1 MFRSALSTAIH
12 AALLAGLAATPAAF
26 AQTSPAPVASSSGS
40 DEARTLDAVTV
51 TARRRE
57 ESLQEVP
64 VAVSAFGEED
74 LKELQADR
82 VDGLQGAVPNLNI
95 VQGRGSSSA
104 VNVFIRG
111 IGQPD
116 ALQTFDP
123 GVGVY
128 VDDVYY
134 SRIQG
139 ALMGLADVEQI
150 EVLRGPQGTLY
161 GKNSTGGAIKITTRQ
176 PGKET
181 HALAELTVGSFGRLD
196 GQAYVSTPIG
206 DRNAFSIAI
215 GRNSNDGYV
224 EDPATGK
231 DYNGEETL
239 TARGKWRTEFSD
251 NVALTLAL
259 DHTRQE
265 NALTL
270 GRPTAPLLQTNFA
283 GAPRVLLLAPTGEY
297 DFRTRTSFRPDQGQ
311 ELDHTGFAATLDWR
325 LGERWSLKS
334 ITAQRSLGT
343 AAFIDID
350 ASQFQL
356 GDVFVGLDQ
365 EQFSQ
370 ELQLAYD
377 NGSGLDALFGA
388 YYLNEQVPS
397 QQFAFANDFL
407 ALGAL
412 PLSFLRSIDDDLE
425 TRSLAAFAH
434 ANWTINDDWRLSGG
448 LRWTEDRKDYFR
460 TTSTFS
466 NFAALNGTF
475 AFRANDSWTALTPS
489 LSLQRTFSERVMAY
503 ASANRG
509 FKSGGFNGRANSA
522 AEAANPAFKPEF
534 VWTYEIGLK
543 TTSANGRLQ
552 GNAAV
557 FQSDYEDFQARVAES
572 VLVNNVPTFT
582 FPVLNAG
589 KLRIRGAEFEGVALL
604 EGGTRFAAQ
613 LGWLDATYREFID
626 LRTSVPTRPDFNP
639 RLHDNVPFSP
649 EWTAR
654 VAASHP
660 FTLTNGATVV
670 LGGDASYRAETWLS
684 VDNRPGLVQDAYTL
698 VGLFGSYDSP
708 DGRWQLRA
716 GVRNLTDEVYKTD
729 AQEFSSVANIQTAYY
744 GSPRNWYATFRY
756 NFF

>member
-1 MFRSALSTAIH
+1 MFRSRLSTAIH
-12 AALLAGLAATPAAF
+12 AALLVGSLTAPAAF
-26 AQTSPAPVASSSGS
+26 AQQSPAPATPAA
-40 DEARTLDAVTV
+40 DEARTLDAITV

-64 VAVSAFGEED
+64 VAVTAFGEED

-176 PGKET
+176 PGNET
-181 HALAELTVGSFGRLD
+181 RALAELTVGSFGRLD
-196 GQAYVSTPIG
+196 GQAYVSAPLGERT
-206 DRNAFSIAI
+206 AFSLAI
-215 GRNSNDGYV
+215 GRNANDGYV
-224 EDPATGK
+224 EDPVTGE
-231 DYNGEETL
+231 DYNGEDTL
-239 TARGKWRTEFSD
+239 TARGKWRTAFSD
-251 NVALTLAL
+251 DVALTLAM
-259 DHTRQE
+259 DHTRQD

-283 GAPRVLLLAPTGEY
+283 GAPRVLLPAPTGEY
-297 DFRTRTSFRPDQGQ
+297 SFQTRTSFRPDQGQ
-311 ELDHTGFAATLDWR
+311 TLDHTGFSATVDWR
-325 LGERWSLKS
+325 LGQRWSLKS
-334 ITAQRSLGT
+334 ITALRDLDT

-350 ASQFQL
+350 ASQFEL
-356 GDVFVGLDQ
+356 GDVFVGLEQ
-365 EQFSQ
+365 EQQSQ
-370 ELQLAYD
+370 ELQFIYD
-377 NGSGLDALFGA
+377 NGEGVDAIFGA

-397 QQFAFANDFL
+397 TQFAYADDFL
-407 ALGAL
+407 AFGAL
-412 PLSFLRSIDDDLE
+412 PLTFLRSINDDLE
-425 TRSLAAFAH
+425 TRSVAAFAH

-466 NFAALNGTF
+466 NLALLNGTF
-475 AFRANDSWTALTPS
+475 AFRAQDSWTALTPS
-489 LSLQRTFSERVMAY
+489 VSLQRTFSDRVMGY
-503 ASANRG
+503 VSANRG

-534 VWTYEIGLK
+534 VWTYELGLK
-543 TTSANGRLQ
+543 TSSANGRLQ
-552 GNAAV
+552 GNVAV

-572 VLVNNVPTFT
+572 VLVNGVPTFT

-613 LGWLDATYREFID
+613 VGWLDAEYREFLD
-626 LRTSVPTRPDFNP
+626 LRTSVPTRPDYNP
-639 RLHDNVPFSP
+639 SLHDHVPFSP

-654 VAASHP
+654 LAASHP
-660 FTLTNGATVV
+660 FSLSNGATLVV
-670 LGGDASYRAETWLS
+670 GGDASYRAATWLS
-684 VDNRPGLVQDAYTL
+684 VDNRPGLYQEAYTL
-698 VGLFGSYDSP
+698 MGLFGSYDSP

-729 AQEFSSVANIQTAYY
+729 AQEFSSVANIQTAYF
-744 GSPRNWYATFRY
+744 GAPRNWYATFRY